1 MPPPFVPVR
10 GTDRPGNSGS
20 VGTVRAEDVAL
31 LTTPVEL
38 AFHRDLLLVA
48 VNTPD
53 LDGNDYRGGLRR
65 IDPATGKAAEPTGR
79 EWTGGRLDSQPVI
92 SPDGAWLAFLRAG
105 GGSGPAAGAQLHV
118 MPTGGGES
126 RRITELPL
134 GVSDPVWAPDS
145 RRIAFLARIP
155 EPGRYGVPL
164 GSEEQAPTPDAEAP
178 RRITREDY
186 RHDDL
191 GFVHDRHVRL
201 FVVDA
206 LDPAATPVELTDGG
220 CDVSAPV
227 WAPDGARIIVVAPR
241 NLGAEETLE
250 EDLYVVPARG
260 GEIRLL
266 ISSPGNVSAPAVTQ
280 DGLVVF
286 LGCAFTGADSAGR
299 SRGLWVGPLDG
310 SAPPRRL
317 TDESVDCE
325 GCRARPLVVVG
336 RDVGGDVGRDVG
348 RDVLVCV
355 RNRGAVELRRVPLA
369 AERSPLDRLPVV
381 LGERAEVVAYALRDN
396 TIAAVVGTWDSPGEV
411 VLADHAG
418 VRTLTDFAAPL
429 RATGLHEPREITGTA
444 PDGYPVHGFLVLPD
458 GPGPHPVLLHVHGGP
473 FFFHRWRFYDEAQVY
488 ASAGYAVVLPNP
500 RGSAGYGQD
509 HGRAVVKAFGTVD
522 ADDLLALLDVALE
535 NPACDARRVGMMGG
549 SYGGFMTSWLAARHG
564 ARFRAAWSERAVNA
578 WDSFSGTSDIGSLFI
593 AAYIGTDR
601 ETQWRHSPLR
611 YADRIQIPFAVVH
624 SEQDWR
630 CPMEQAQRMFV
641 ALHRNGTEV
650 EFLLFPGESH
660 ELSRTGRPRHRVQ
673 RFEAVLDW
681 WSRHLKPAPGTTV
694 P

>member
-1 MPPPFVPVR
+1 M
-10 GTDRPGNSGS
+10 RP
-20 VGTVRAEDVAL
+20 ADLAL
-31 LTTPVEL
+31 LTVPVEL
-38 AFHRDLLLVA
+38 AFRGDLLLVA
-48 VNTPD
+48 VSTPD
-53 LDGNDYRGGLRR
+53 LAGNDYYGGLRR
-65 IDPATGKAAEPTGR
+65 IDLTAGKTGEPTGR
-79 EWTGGRLDSQPVI
+79 DWTAGRLDSQPAI
-92 SPDGAWLAFLRAG
+92 SPDGAWLAFLRT
-105 GGSGPAAGAQLHV
+105 SGPAAGAQLHV

-164 GSEEQAPTPDAEAP
+164 GSAEQAPAADAEAP

-186 RHDDL
+186 RVDDL
-191 GFVHDRHVRL
+191 GFLHDRHVRL

-206 LDPAATPVELTDGG
+206 LDPDATPTELTDGG

-227 WAPDGARIIVVAPR
+227 WTPDGTRIIVVAPR
-241 NLGAEETLE
+241 DLGAEETLE

-266 ISSPGNVSAPAVTQ
+266 ISSPGNVSAPTVTP

-286 LGCAFTGADSAGR
+286 LGCAFRGADSPGR

-317 TDESVDCE
+317 TDESVDCDAN
-325 GCRARPLVVVG
+325 RARPLVVV
-336 RDVGGDVGRDVG
+336 DRDVG

-396 TIAAVVGTWDSPGEV
+396 MIAAIVGTWDSPGEV
-411 VLADHAG
+411 LLADRAG

-429 RATGLHEPREITGTA
+429 RATGLHELREITGTA
-444 PDGYPVHGFLVLPD
+444 PDGYPAHGFLVLPE

-473 FFFHRWRFYDEAQVY
+473 FFYHPWRFFDEAQVY

-509 HGRAVVKAFGTVD
+509 HGRAVLKAFGTVD
-522 ADDLLALLDVALE
+522 VDDLLALLDVALE
-535 NPACDARRVGMMGG
+535 NPACDARRVGVMGG

-601 ETQWRHSPLR
+601 DVQWRHSPLC

-630 CPMEQAQRMFV
+630 CPMEQAQRMFI
-641 ALHRNGTEV
+641 ALRRNGTEV